1 METSK
6 TANWG
11 AITLVIAAQ
20 AGFLGWMVWERA
32 SLLKTGREISLKVI
46 PIDPTD
52 LFRGDYVI
60 LGYEISPVVVE
71 KAKQGPLPDAVTWG
85 APVYVTITPDAAK
98 GWISTGLSTSFPA
111 NVAPGDAVLKGVVT
125 TIDGDQRSETRSVRV
140 QFGIENYFVPEGEGR
155 EIEKKVREHQVEAV
169 VAVGADGE
177 AALKALSVGGK
188 HIHEQPLL

>member
-11 AITLVIAAQ
+11 AIALVIAAQ

-32 SLLKTGREISLKVI
+32 SLLKSGREISLKVI

>member
-1 METSK
+1 METTKKVS
-6 TANWG
+6 WG
-11 AITLVIAAQ
+11 AIALVIAAQ
-20 AGFLGWMVWERA
+20 AGFLGWMVWERV
-32 SLLKTGREISLKVI
+32 SLLKSGREISLKVI
-46 PIDPTD
+46 PVDPRD
-52 LFRGDYVI
+52 LFRGDFVI

-71 KAKQGPLPDAVTWG
+71 KAKQGPLPEAVVWG

-98 GWISTGLSTSFPA
+98 GWTSTALSTSYPA
-111 NVAPGDAVLKGVVT
+111 SVAAGDAVLKGVVM
-125 TIDGDQRSETRSVRV
+125 TIDGDDRSETRSVRV

-155 EIEKKVREHQVEAV
+155 EIEKKVRENQVEAV